1 MGRNDKGG
9 VREYFRDDRKI
20 KRARWSVPPRPS
32 GKCGRRL
39 LAVAAFAVSAAAGT
53 ALLLEAVLADTLSCD
68 SGFDAL
74 FLSFL
79 ELLDDLGDIGAIITI
94 GSGWAVKLP

>member
-1 MGRNDKGG
+1 
-9 VREYFRDDRKI
+9 
-20 KRARWSVPPRPS
+20 
-32 GKCGRRL
+32 
-39 LAVAAFAVSAAAGT
+39 
-53 ALLLEAVLADTLSCD
+53 LEAVLADTLSCD